1 MRDKNSLGVPLG
13 GGQLGDKEL
22 MDWKDMQLVTHTDNS
37 DSLAEDAK
45 RLTRLRIMAQCNGYC
60 MLECDR
66 EQQVARMME
75 MIHTRLPSPLRSQK
89 HILGPGDL

>member
-1 MRDKNSLGVPLG
+1 
-13 GGQLGDKEL
+13 

-37 DSLAEDAK
+37 DSVAEDAK
-45 RLTRLRIMAQCNGYC
+45 RLKRLRIVAQCNGYC
-60 MLECDR
+60 MLECDW